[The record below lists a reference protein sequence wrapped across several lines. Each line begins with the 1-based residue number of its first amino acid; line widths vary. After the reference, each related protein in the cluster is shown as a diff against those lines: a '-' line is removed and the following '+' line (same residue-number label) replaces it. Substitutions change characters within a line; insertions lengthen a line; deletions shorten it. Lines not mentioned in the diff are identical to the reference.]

1 MITPLLKKI
10 FIKCSLRPPKKDFW
24 RRKTFVFLVS
34 FLTVQKRPI
43 EWLVQTLLV
52 RHFPRLA
59 RLSGVMTQ
67 SGFLPWLPARNSG
80 FFYWKQ
86 QASCRDLQK
95 RSWCLFSFISMTMT
109 TLPRKVCSLL
119 VILGF
124 LITKLTWSIYRL
136 FDPNKLCYFTVKPF
150 GSLSSQH
157 LYSQREKRVIF
168 MKFYGKKKRTSLGK
182 SPFQSQTY

>member
-10 FIKCSLRPPKKDFW
+10 FIKCSLRPQKKDFW

-109 TLPRKVCSLL
+109 TLPRKELKKNPWIQGKKKFRNFNLRALKINGQILLCVFVKDEQSCQVKLNVCAA
-119 VILGF
+119 
-124 LITKLTWSIYRL
+124 KNPL
-136 FDPNKLCYFTVKPF
+136 FCQSWWKACYFT
-150 GSLSSQH
+150 LD
-157 LYSQREKRVIF
+157 IF
-168 MKFYGKKKRTSLGK
+168 
-182 SPFQSQTY
+182 